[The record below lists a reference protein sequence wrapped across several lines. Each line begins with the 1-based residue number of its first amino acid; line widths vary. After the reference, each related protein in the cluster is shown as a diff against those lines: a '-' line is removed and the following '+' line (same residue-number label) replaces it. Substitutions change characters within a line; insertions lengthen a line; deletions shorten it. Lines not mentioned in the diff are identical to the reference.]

1 MSYGFLDVAVTPGVR
16 AVQAQMGTDKVW
28 ANFRGHREFDRLGPD
43 EVAFITDR
51 DSLYIATVGESGW
64 PYVQH
69 RGGRSGFLKVLDE
82 KTLAF
87 PDYKGN
93 LQYISVGNLT
103 TDARAALILVDY
115 PHRAR
120 MKILARVEIVGADE
134 RPDLSKQVVEPDYKA
149 KLERLIILHLVT
161 FDWNCPQHMT
171 PRYTE
176 AEINDAIKPL
186 RDHAAALEAE
196 VESLRQQ
203 LSLEK
208 EKHDRSLGLR
218 VQAAHGQMP

>member
-1 MSYGFLDVAVTPGVR
+1 MPYGFLDVAVTPGVR
-16 AVQAQMGTDKVW
+16 AVQAQMGTEKVW
-28 ANFRGHREFDRLGPD
+28 ANFKGHREYDQFGPD
-43 EVAFITDR
+43 EVAFITAR
-51 DSLYIATVGESGW
+51 DSLYMATVGESGW

-69 RGGRSGFLKVLDE
+69 RGGQPGFLKVLDE

-93 LQYISVGNLT
+93 LQYLSVGNLT

-115 PHRAR
+115 PHRTR

-134 RPDLSKQVVEPDYKA
+134 RPDLAKLVVESGYKA
-149 KLERLIILHLVT
+149 KVGRLVILHLVA
-161 FDWNCPQHMT
+161 FDWNCPQHIT

-176 AEINDAIKPL
+176 AEINEAIKPL

-196 VESLRQQ
+196 VKSLRMQ
-203 LSLEK
+203 LSSEK
-208 EKHDRSLGLR
+208 KECDGE
-218 VQAAHGQMP
+218 